1 MANRSRGDGA
11 LAVQQP
17 TEVGV
22 RHDTVLA
29 QLDGLDDAGRPV
41 VTFEGRT
48 SACVGST
55 VAIDRAAVG
64 RTVTVMFLDGDPQ
77 RPIVTGLLS
86 TPTDAET
93 SAPARPARLVL
104 DARELVLSAD
114 EELTLRCGK
123 SSIVLT
129 ADGRIAIRG
138 EHLLSR
144 ATSVNRIRG
153 GTILLN

>member
-1 MANRSRGDGA
+1 MANRSRADGA

-29 QLDGLDDAGRPV
+29 QLVAMGDGGRPV
-41 VTFEGRT
+41 VAFEGRT
-48 SACVGST
+48 AECIGST
-55 VAIDRAAVG
+55 VALDRQLIG
-64 RTVTVMFLDGDPQ
+64 RSVTVMFLDGDPQ
-77 RPIVTGLLS
+77 RPIVTGLLATAAPS
-86 TPTDAET
+86 TE
-93 SAPARPARLVL
+93 APAQRPARLVL

-114 EELTLRCGK
+114 EELTLQCGK
-123 SSIVLT
+123 STIVMT